1 MKEFISRVEKG
12 LIRFVIFSL
21 LLMVVAQGL
30 MTADPIRFYLSWGER
45 MEGQNLEVPVNYPQ
59 ERDTALIVEES
70 KSPQTMLT
78 IGVEKYSSLPKAKIL
93 INGREKFNFT
103 EKQVKIDIRAG
114 DTVEIDSSA
123 YNFPIDYKIV
133 SVSSN
138 LAYPSSNQTY
148 TANQTIVMI
157 GKVIVK

>member
-1 MKEFISRVEKG
+1 
-12 LIRFVIFSL
+12 
-21 LLMVVAQGL
+21 MVLAQGL
-30 MTADPIRFYLSWGER
+30 MTADPIRFFLSWSER
-45 MEGQNLEVPVNYPQ
+45 MEGQNLELPVSYPQ
-59 ERDTALIVEES
+59 PKETPVVVEEP

-78 IGVEKYSSLPKAKIL
+78 IAVDKYSSLPKAKIL
-93 INGREKFNFT
+93 INGREKFNFS
-103 EKQVKIDIRAG
+103 EKQVKIDIMAG

-138 LAYPSSNQTY
+138 LASPSPNQTY
-148 TANQTIVMI
+148 TANQTIVMV

>member
-1 MKEFISRVEKG
+1 MKDFINRVEKS
-12 LIRFVIFSL
+12 LIRFAIFSL
-21 LLMVVAQGL
+21 LLMVAIQGL

-45 MEGQNLEVPVNYPQ
+45 MEGQNLEFPVSYPQ
-59 ERDTALIVEES
+59 QKNTALVVEEA

-78 IGVEKYSSLPKAKIL
+78 IGVDKYSSLPRAKIL

-103 EKQVKIDIRAG
+103 EKQVKIDIMAG
-114 DTVEIDSSA
+114 DTVEIDSTA

-138 LAYPSSNQTY
+138 LAFPSSNQTY
-148 TANQTIVMI
+148 TANQTIVMV